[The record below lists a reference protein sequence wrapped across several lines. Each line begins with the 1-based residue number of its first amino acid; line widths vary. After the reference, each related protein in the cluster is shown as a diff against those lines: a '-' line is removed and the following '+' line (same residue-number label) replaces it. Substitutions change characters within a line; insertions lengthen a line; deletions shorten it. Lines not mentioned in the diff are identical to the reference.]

1 MEWQDPR
8 LFKIGK
14 TKGWDS
20 ARYERKDYLIG
31 HHVTRNG
38 NRLLVFCN
46 GVFVSTSINDT
57 SDATIS
63 AGFFSRAG
71 PGAVF
76 RMLPY

>member
-31 HHVTRNG
+31 RHVTRNG